1 MKFKHFILSILA
13 GAALAAGCAQ
23 EQVISSIPEF
33 KVEQSYLGI
42 PLAGGITS
50 TGFTAT
56 APWSFDAESVP
67 DWLTIS
73 PMSGSAGTDHIVF
86 AADANPG
93 NSERT
98 ANLLV
103 SVAGQKQR
111 FTVIQEGPGAVEA
124 PISTIAQVTAGKDG
138 EVFRI
143 RGTVTTIANTNY
155 GNLYIEDETGS
166 IYIYGLFNAK
176 GQYPKDAGGWSTF
189 GVEAGDVITVQG
201 PRTLYNGTTLEL
213 VDATLIAVEKS
224 LIEVTPSEI
233 ALESAE
239 AGTFTL
245 SVVSKANGMAVLPS
259 ADWIKVTDIAAGEG
273 DAAVYTFAYEANTTT
288 AARTANIVFKATN
301 SSKSVSVSQPGIPP
315 TGQSVTEIVALPDN
329 SGVETLESVVVAMT
343 AKGFV
348 ISDMT
353 TAIYVYDNGANP
365 VELGDVVKVL
375 ATKTTYNGVPELAT
389 VTSVV
394 KTDKAA
400 WDQPAGKDITAD
412 ALTYEASVAEYIQF
426 TGVLRKSDKY
436 FNVEI
441 DGVDPKVR
449 QGRIVYPVDDLGV
462 AAFDGQ
468 SVTVTGYYNGSS
480 LYDGV
485 QYLNVIATKIAGANE
500 KGTLGNPY
508 TPSEAAAAVKDLK
521 WTSNT
526 DYEST
531 DEVYVKGKICKI
543 ASKGTYTEGGTYGN
557 ASFYLSADGTGDGE
571 FYVFRALYLGNVKF
585 TEGKTDIRVG
595 DDVVIYGKL
604 MNYQGNT
611 PETVSGKAYLY
622 SLNGKTE

>member
-1 MKFKHFILSILA
+1 MKLRYYILSILA
-13 GAALAAGCAQ
+13 GAVLAAGCAQ
-23 EQVISSIPEF
+23 EQAVSILAEFRVEKSYVGLPFGGGVNSSA
-33 KVEQSYLGI
+33 Y
-42 PLAGGITS
+42 TS
-50 TGFTAT
+50 TAS
-56 APWSFDAESVP
+56 WSFDSATIP
-67 DWLTIS
+67 DWLTVN
-73 PMSGSAGTDHIVF
+73 PVSGSAGSDHIVF
-86 AADANPG
+86 AVDPNPG
-93 NSERT
+93 SSERT

-103 SVAGQKQR
+103 NVGGRQQR
-111 FTVIQEGPGAVEA
+111 FTVIQEGAGEFEA
-124 PISTIAQVTAGKDG
+124 PISTIKEVADGNDG
-138 EVFRI
+138 EVYRI
-143 RGTVTTIANTNY
+143 RGTVASVANTNY
-155 GNLYIEDETGS
+155 GNLYIEDETGR
-166 IYIYGLFNAK
+166 IYIYGLVNAK
-176 GQYPKDAGGWSTF
+176 GQYPKDAGGWNTF
-189 GVEAGDVITVQG
+189 GVEAGDIITVQG

-213 VDATLIAVEKS
+213 VDATLIKVEKS
-224 LIEVTPSEI
+224 LIEITPSEV

-400 WDQPAGKDITAD
+400 WDQPAGKDITAE

-426 TGVLRKSDKY
+426 TGVLKKSDKY

-441 DGVDPKVR
+441 DGVDSKVR

-468 SVTVTGYYNGSS
+468 PVTVTGYYNGSS

-526 DYEST
+526 EYEST

-585 TEGKTDIRVG
+585 TEGKTDIKVG

>member
-1 MKFKHFILSILA
+1 MRLKNFFLSILA

-33 KVEQSYLGI
+33 KVDQSYLGI

-50 TGFTAT
+50 AGFTAT
-56 APWSFDAESVP
+56 APWSFDVESVP

-73 PMSGSAGTDHIVF
+73 PMSGSAGSDHIVF

-93 NSERT
+93 SSERT

-124 PISTIAQVTAGKDG
+124 PISTIAQVVAGKDG
-138 EVFRI
+138 EVFRV

-176 GQYPKDAGGWSTF
+176 GQYPKDAGGWNTF

-213 VDATLIAVEKS
+213 VDATLIKVEKS
-224 LIEVTPSEI
+224 LIEIDPSEV
-233 ALESAE
+233 ALESAD

-259 ADWIKVTDIAAGEG
+259 ADWVKVTDIAAGEG

-288 AARTANIVFKATN
+288 AARTATIQFKATN
-301 SSKSVSVSQPGIPP
+301 SSKSVTVSQPGIPP

-329 SGVETLESVVVAMT
+329 SGVETLGSVVVAMT
-343 AKGFV
+343 TKGFV
-348 ISDMT
+348 ISDGT
-353 TAIYVYDNGANP
+353 TAIYVYDSGANA
-365 VELGDVVKVL
+365 VELGDAVKVF

-389 VTSVV
+389 VTSVEKIDV
-394 KTDKAA
+394 SS
-400 WDQPAGKDITAD
+400 WNHPAVKDITAE

-426 TGVLRKSDKY
+426 KGTLKVSGNY
-436 FNVEI
+436 YNVEI
-441 DGVDPKVR
+441 DGVDSSVR
-449 QGRIVYPVDDLGV
+449 QGSIVYPVEALGA

-468 SVTVTGYYNGSS
+468 SIIVSGYFNGLSGGGK
-480 LYDGV
+480 YI
-485 QYLNVIATKIAGANE
+485 NVIATKIVGADA
-500 KGTLGNPY
+500 KGTASNPY
-508 TPSEAAAAVKDLK
+508 SPAEAAAAVAGLS

-526 DYEST
+526 EYEST

-543 ASKGTYTEGGTYGN
+543 ANKGTYTEGGTYGN

-585 TEGKTDIRVG
+585 TEGKTDIKVG

>member
-1 MKFKHFILSILA
+1 MKLRYYILSILA
-13 GAALAAGCAQ
+13 GAVLAAGCAQ
-23 EQVISSIPEF
+23 EQAVSTLAEF
-33 KVEQSYLGI
+33 RVEKSYVGLPFG
-42 PLAGGITS
+42 GGINSSAYTS
-50 TGFTAT
+50 TAS
-56 APWSFDAESVP
+56 WSFDSATIP
-67 DWLTIS
+67 DWLTVN
-73 PMSGSAGTDHIVF
+73 PVSGGAGSDHIVF
-86 AADANPG
+86 AVDPNPG
-93 NSERT
+93 SSERT

-103 SVAGQKQR
+103 NVGGRQQR
-111 FTVIQEGPGAVEA
+111 FTVIQEGAGEFEA
-124 PISTIAQVTAGKDG
+124 PISTIKEVANGNDG
-138 EVFRI
+138 EVYRI
-143 RGTVTTIANTNY
+143 RGTVASVANTNY
-155 GNLYIEDETGS
+155 GNLYIEDETGR
-166 IYIYGLFNAK
+166 IYIYGLVNAK
-176 GQYPKDAGGWSTF
+176 GQYPKDAGGWNTF
-189 GVEAGDVITVQG
+189 GVEAGDIITVQG

-213 VDATLIAVEKS
+213 VDATLIKVEKS
-224 LIEVTPSEI
+224 LIEITPSEV

-301 SSKSVSVSQPGIPP
+301 SSKSVTVTQPGIPP
-315 TGQSVTEIVALPDN
+315 TGQSITEIVALPDN

-343 AKGFV
+343 TRGFV
-348 ISDMT
+348 LSDMT
-353 TAIYVYDNGANP
+353 TAIYVYDNGSNP

-400 WDQPAGKDITAD
+400 WDQPAAKDITAD

-426 TGVLRKSDKY
+426 TGVLKKSDKY

-441 DGVDPKVR
+441 DGVDSKVR
-449 QGRIVYPVDDLGV
+449 QGRIVYPVDNLGV

-468 SVTVTGYYNGSS
+468 PVTVTGYYNGSS

-526 DYEST
+526 EYEST

-585 TEGKTDIRVG
+585 TEGKTDIKVG

>member
-1 MKFKHFILSILA
+1 MKLRYYILSILA
-13 GAALAAGCAQ
+13 GAVLAAGCAQ
-23 EQVISSIPEF
+23 EQAVSILAEFRVEKSYVGLPFGGGVNSSA
-33 KVEQSYLGI
+33 Y
-42 PLAGGITS
+42 TS
-50 TGFTAT
+50 TAS
-56 APWSFDAESVP
+56 WSFDSATIP
-67 DWLTIS
+67 DWLTVN
-73 PMSGSAGTDHIVF
+73 PVSGSAGSDHIVF
-86 AADANPG
+86 AVDPNPG
-93 NSERT
+93 SSERT

-103 SVAGQKQR
+103 NVGGRQQR
-111 FTVIQEGPGAVEA
+111 FTVIQEGAGEFEA
-124 PISTIAQVTAGKDG
+124 PISTIKEVADGNDG
-138 EVFRI
+138 EVYRI
-143 RGTVTTIANTNY
+143 RGTVASVANTNY
-155 GNLYIEDETGS
+155 GNLYIEDETGR
-166 IYIYGLFNAK
+166 IYIYGLVNAK
-176 GQYPKDAGGWSTF
+176 GQYPKDAGGWNTF
-189 GVEAGDVITVQG
+189 GVEAGDIITVQG

-213 VDATLIAVEKS
+213 VDATLIKVEKS
-224 LIEVTPSEI
+224 LIEITPSEV

-301 SSKSVSVSQPGIPP
+301 SSKSVTVTQPGIPP
-315 TGQSVTEIVALPDN
+315 TGQSITEIVALPDN

-343 AKGFV
+343 TRGFV
-348 ISDMT
+348 LSDMT
-353 TAIYVYDNGANP
+353 TAIYVYDNGSNP

-526 DYEST
+526 EYEST

-585 TEGKTDIRVG
+585 TEGKTDIKVG